1 MTWSTDMGAI
11 AAGDAVISQDG
22 HRVGTVADIR
32 PGYIVV
38 EKGLVFATDHF
49 IPSSAIVSAGDGQ
62 VVLNVSRDVAL
73 ESGWDVEPMSLNDEI
88 SSDATGVDDAICVEV
103 DSVAR
108 PARVETMAVGDEI
121 RIPVFEEELT
131 ATVRPVDVG
140 AVRIR
145 KRIVSEDRVIEVPVT
160 EEEIRVERRI
170 IDRPIGG
177 GATEAVEQIIIEL
190 PLRQESVDVEQSAQ
204 AREEIVVTKDVIQR
218 TERVTDRV
226 RREEV
231 RVDEGDGVIG

>member
-11 AAGDAVISQDG
+11 AAGDAVISADG
-22 HRVGTVADIR
+22 HRIGTVADVHR
-32 PGYIVV
+32 GYIVV

-62 VVLNVSRDVAL
+62 VVLNVSRDVTL
-73 ESGWDVEPMSLNDEI
+73 ESGWDVEPLTLNGEI
-88 SSDATGVDDAICVEV
+88 GSGATNVDDGVCLEV
-103 DSVAR
+103 DSVDR
-108 PARVETMAVGDEI
+108 PARVEAMAVGDEI
-121 RIPVFEEELT
+121 RIPVFAEELT
-131 ATVRPVDVG
+131 ATVRPVETG

-170 IDRPIGG
+170 VDRPIG
-177 GATEAVEQIIIEL
+177 GATEAVEQIIIEV
-190 PLRQESVDVEQSAQ
+190 PLRKETVDVEKRAH
-204 AREEIVVTKDVIQR
+204 ATEEIVVTKDVIQR
-218 TERVTDRV
+218 TERVTDTV

-231 RVDEGDGVIG
+231 RIDEGDGVIG

>member
-1 MTWSTDMGAI
+1 MTWSTNMGAI
-11 AAGDAVISQDG
+11 AAGDVVVSADG
-22 HRVGTVADIR
+22 HRVGTVADVH

-49 IPSSAIVSAGDGQ
+49 IPLSAVASAGDGQ

-73 ESGWDVEPMSLNDEI
+73 ESGWDVDPLTLNGEL
-88 SSDATGVDDAICVEV
+88 SSDATGADDGVCIEV

-108 PARVETMAVGDEI
+108 PARVEAMAVGDEI

-131 ATVRPVDVG
+131 ATVRPVETG

-160 EEEIRVERRI
+160 EDEIRVERRI
-170 IDRPIGG
+170 VDRPLGG
-177 GATEAVEQIIIEL
+177 GATEAVEQIIIEV
-190 PLRQESVDVEQSAQ
+190 PLRKETVDVEKRAH
-204 AREEIVVTKDVIQR
+204 ATEEIVVTKDVIQR
-218 TERVTDRV
+218 TERITDSV

-231 RVDEGDGVIG
+231 RVDEVMGDG

>member
-11 AAGDAVISQDG
+11 AAGDAVISADG
-22 HRVGTVADIR
+22 HKVGTVADVH

-49 IPSSAIVSAGDGQ
+49 IPSSAIAGAGDGQ
-62 VVLNVSRDVAL
+62 VILNVSRDIAL
-73 ESGWDVEPMSLNDEI
+73 ESGWDVEPLTLNGEI
-88 SSDATGVDDAICVEV
+88 GSDTTGVDDGVCVEV
-103 DSVAR
+103 DSAAR
-108 PARVETMAVGDEI
+108 PARVEAMAVGDEI

-145 KRIVSEDRVIEVPVT
+145 KRIVSEDRVVEVPVT
-160 EEEIRVERRI
+160 EDEIRVERRI
-170 IDRPIGG
+170 VDRPIGG
-177 GATEAVEQIIIEL
+177 GATEAVEQIIIEV
-190 PLRQESVDVEQSAQ
+190 PLRKEILDVENRAQ
-204 AREEIVVTKDVIQR
+204 AMEEIVVTKDIIQR
-218 TERVTDRV
+218 TERVTDTV

-231 RVDEGDGVIG
+231 RINEVMGDG